1 MSGRAGPL
9 NATARHIIVGDVHGN
24 GRGVE
29 QLLDLAS
36 YDPSGDILI
45 FVGDY
50 NDHEPDL
57 GCSVSRLIEQ
67 LMRLRAAAPGRVI
80 FVRGNH
86 DMWFAQ
92 WLEQG
97 GDPPGSWMIQ
107 GGRETLESYG
117 ISDVYASRNLRDK
130 VPLSHQDFFSH
141 QIDPYYLD
149 DQVIVVHGGFTTE
162 RQMGMIAGGGQLD
175 KGDLEELIWDRQFI
189 FAEDESS
196 HILYRQYFENRYLVT
211 GHSPRGPYVNPRND
225 KWILIDSPL
234 KGQQLCA
241 AIIQGDRRLELIST
255 TVPQTLRAASFLG

>member
-9 NATARHIIVGDVHGN
+9 RHIIVGDVHGN
-24 GRGVE
+24 GPGLE
-29 QLLDLAS
+29 QLLDRVS

-57 GCSVSRLIEQ
+57 GCSVYRLIEQ
-67 LMRLRAAAPGRVI
+67 LIRLRAAAPGRVF

-86 DMWFAQ
+86 DLWFAQ

-117 ISDVYASRNLRDK
+117 IADVYVSRDLREK
-130 VPLSHQDFFSH
+130 VPPDHRDFLCR

-149 DQVIVVHGGFTTE
+149 DQVVVVHGGFTTE
-162 RQMGMIAGGGQLD
+162 GQMRVIAGGGRLAD
-175 KGDLEELIWDRQFI
+175 GDLKELIWDRQFI
-189 FAEDESS
+189 FAEDDSS
-196 HILYRQYFENRYLVT
+196 HRLYRQYFGNRYLVT

-225 KWILIDSPL
+225 QWILIDSPG
-234 KGQQLCA
+234 KGEQLYA
-241 AIIQGDRRLELIST
+241 AVIQSDSQLELIRST
-255 TVPQTLRAASFLG
+255 TLQTQETANFLG